1 MTGSQGNS
9 PIAFRLDILDE
20 KLVLFGMHQ
29 TPRGTKYLSG
39 RVEIDTAGMDKAER
53 TKAIT
58 EAFKE
63 LSPNQADVE

>member
-1 MTGSQGNS
+1 MADSQGNS

-20 KLVLFGMHQ
+20 KLVLFGMKA

-39 RVEIDTAGMDKAER
+39 RVEIDTTGMDKDAR

-58 EAFKE
+58 AAFKE
-63 LSPNQADVE
+63 LSPNQPDLE